1 MKFTIITGP
10 GRCGTSALTQ
20 FFINSNL
27 YRVDA
32 VGGLDPTMKAGL
44 ESRDSILIN
53 SLIYTS
59 NLMEFVKDHAYY
71 EILNLYN
78 KSDIVKSPLFFY
90 TNSYTYWQEVL
101 KPYGGIQ
108 VILLTRDNLDDIF
121 TSAKNIKSPDWDKYT
136 PTLLQ
141 NQWNL
146 NIQILENNNIPF
158 VTMEYPKFSK
168 DPNYLFKN
176 LKKLELG
183 TWNPTLSE
191 IQTLSKNTF
200 TT

>member
-1 MKFTIITGP
+1 MKFTIITGA

-32 VGGLDPTMKAGL
+32 VGGLDPIMKAGL

-59 NLMEFVKDHAYY
+59 NLMEFVKDHAYH
-71 EILNLYN
+71 EIQNLYN
-78 KSDIVKSPLFFY
+78 RFDLVKSPLFFY
-90 TNSYTYWQEVL
+90 TNSYAYWQEVL

-108 VILLTRDNLDDIF
+108 VILLTRDNLEDIF
-121 TSAKNIKSPDWDKYT
+121 ISAKNIGRKDWDSFN
-136 PTLLQ
+136 PTSLQ
-141 NQWNL
+141 TQWDL
-146 NIQILENNNIPF
+146 NIQTLENNDIPF
-158 VTMEYPKFSK
+158 ITMEYPQFSK

-183 TWNPTLSE
+183 KWNPTLEE
-191 IQTLSKNTF
+191 INTLSKKTF

>member
-78 KSDIVKSPLFFY
+78 KSDIVKSPLFF
-90 TNSYTYWQEVL
+90 
-101 KPYGGIQ
+101 
-108 VILLTRDNLDDIF
+108 
-121 TSAKNIKSPDWDKYT
+121 
-136 PTLLQ
+136 
-141 NQWNL
+141 
-146 NIQILENNNIPF
+146 
-158 VTMEYPKFSK
+158 
-168 DPNYLFKN
+168 
-176 LKKLELG
+176 
-183 TWNPTLSE
+183 
-191 IQTLSKNTF
+191 
-200 TT
+200 

>member
-20 FFINSNL
+20 LFINSNL

-32 VGGLDPTMKAGL
+32 AGIDPNMKAGL
-44 ESRDSILIN
+44 ESRSSILIN

-59 NLMEFVKDHAYY
+59 NLMEFVKDHAYH
-71 EILNLYN
+71 EIKNLFY
-78 KSDIVKSPLFFY
+78 KFDLVKSPLFFY

-121 TSAKNIKSPDWDKYT
+121 TSAKNIGRQDWSNHT
-136 PTLLQ
+136 PTSLSL
-141 NQWNL
+141 QWNL
-146 NIQILENNNIPF
+146 NVQTLENNNIPF
-158 VTMEYPKFSK
+158 ITMEYPQFSK
-168 DPNYLFKN
+168 DPNYLFNN

-183 TWNPTLSE
+183 NWSPTLEE
-191 IQTLSKNTF
+191 ITTLSKKTF

>member
-32 VGGLDPTMKAGL
+32 TGGIDSTMKAGL

-59 NLMEFVKDHAYY
+59 NLMEFVKDHAYH
-71 EILNLYN
+71 EI
-78 KSDIVKSPLFFY
+78 KSLFYKFDLVKSPLFFY

-101 KPYGGIQ
+101 KPYGGVQ

-121 TSAKNIKSPDWDKYT
+121 TSAKNIGRQDWSNF
-136 PTLLQ
+136 TLTSLQ
-141 NQWNL
+141 SQWDL
-146 NIQILENNNIPF
+146 NVQTLESNNIPF
-158 VTMEYPKFSK
+158 ITMEYPQFSK
-168 DPNYLFKN
+168 DPNYLFNN
-176 LKKLELG
+176 LKKIELG
-183 TWNPTLSE
+183 DWNPTLEE
-191 IQTLSKNTF
+191 INTLSKKTF

>member
-141 NQWNL
+141 K
-146 NIQILENNNIPF
+146 P
-158 VTMEYPKFSK
+158 ME
-168 DPNYLFKN
+168 FKYTN
-176 LKKLELG
+176 FRK
-183 TWNPTLSE
+183 
-191 IQTLSKNTF
+191 
-200 TT
+200 